1 MEEVFDKIKEH
12 TNKAKDGAA
21 KITKTVIDKTNS
33 VVSQTKLKYAISET
47 SGKIDDIYKEMGK
60 AVYERYL
67 SDDETCCD
75 AMREKCEKI
84 DALNE
89 EIEELKMQL
98 AEIKET
104 VKCPKCGAY
113 NNTGSA
119 YCSKCGEKLYVDE
132 EFDGSVQT
140 TEVKPKKPETNE
152 D

>member
-1 MEEVFDKIKEH
+1 MDEVFDRIKEQA
-12 TNKAKDGAA
+12 NKAKDGAV
-21 KITKTVIDKTNS
+21 KITKTVIDKTNN

-75 AMREKCEKI
+75 KMREMCEKI

-89 EIEELKMQL
+89 EIDTLNDQL
-98 AEIKET
+98 AELKKT
-104 VKCPKCGAY
+104 VKCTKCGAQ

-119 YCSKCGEKLYVDE
+119 YCSKCGEKLYEESDDE
-132 EFDGSVQT
+132 QT
-140 TEVKPKKPETNE
+140 AEVKPKKPEADE